1 MLNIQK
7 QALQK
12 GYMITNSYINDN
24 EIIKNNKIAVGR
36 VYQDNHKIENI
47 IVMDFKRT
55 KILFKQVY
63 DLNLLQKEYEQLTF
77 DENTKGKIM
86 IFKINYILFGGAVWN
101 LLN

>member
-12 GYMITNSYINDN
+12 GYMITNYYINDN
-24 EIIKNNKIAVGR
+24 EIIKNNKIEVGR

-47 IVMDFKRT
+47 IRMDFQRT

-86 IFKINYILFGGAVWN
+86 IFKINYILFRGAVWN